1 MERSHWMLITASFL
15 SLVCCQTV
23 IGSPDQAR
31 VTRSTVETLR
41 DHGTYIIHFK
51 NSVAEIELKHFAF
64 ILEQKSISLKRK
76 QFVAEIIEKM
86 FTIKCLTAKLSKR
99 ALEWVRLYNS

>member
-1 MERSHWMLITASFL
+1 MLITASFL

-23 IGSPDQAR
+23 IGTSDQAR

-51 NSVAEIELKHFAF
+51 NSVTEMELKHFAF
-64 ILEQKSISLKRK
+64 ILEKKSNKRK

-99 ALEWVRLYNS
+99 ALQWVRLYNS

>member
-31 VTRSTVETLR
+31 VTRSTIETSR

-51 NSVAEIELKHFAF
+51 NNVTEIELKYFAF
-64 ILEQKSISLKRK
+64 ILEKKSNKRK